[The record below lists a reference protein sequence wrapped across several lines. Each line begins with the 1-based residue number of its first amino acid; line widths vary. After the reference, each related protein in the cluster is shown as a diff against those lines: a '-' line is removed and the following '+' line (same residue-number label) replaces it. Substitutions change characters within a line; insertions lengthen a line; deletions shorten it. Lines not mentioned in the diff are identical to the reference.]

1 MCRQLDLLNPTD
13 YKKQRENKII
23 NVNINIRE
31 SGKTKNV
38 LPSLNKTK
46 LLIIN
51 QNNTIELELTAKK
64 KKKISIKS
72 FSSKVFHGFVH
83 IY

>member
-46 LLIIN
+46 LLTIN

-64 KKKISIKS
+64 KKKDFNKELL
-72 FSSKVFHGFVH
+72 
-83 IY
+83 

>member
-46 LLIIN
+46 LLTIN